1 MRGADEIT
9 LRKLEIF
16 LAFMREQN
24 LARAA
29 ETLGVSSVSVHKAIH
44 SLEAAVGA
52 PLFAHRGRTLRPLAS
67 AEVLARHG
75 QDIID
80 GIQRSVD
87 ATRQAAG
94 IAPRTFRIGSLYSL
108 TISLVPRIIT
118 AVQAALPGCD
128 IELVLGSNATLEDQ
142 LAAGEIDAAL
152 ICTHE
157 LARSH
162 ARAVVDLFEDEIY
175 LVTPAE
181 RGAARRDTAK
191 RAPVDLADYREAPF
205 VVLSQEFS
213 SGRDSYRM
221 FQTAGITPRVALRA
235 NDIFSLS
242 GLVRGNVGYALL
254 PGRIAELYP
263 GALAFQRVRRAQ
275 AVSQHVGLCHLAS
288 RAEDES
294 IGALIA
300 AAREIV
306 APMVDSDGRLAI
318 ETKPV

>member
-1 MRGADEIT
+1 MSGSDEIT

-24 LARAA
+24 LSRAA

-52 PLFAHRGRTLRPLAS
+52 PLFTHRGRALQPLAS
-67 AEVLARHG
+67 AEVLARHAAE
-75 QDIID
+75 IIE

-94 IAPRTFRIGSLYSL
+94 IAPTTFRIGALYSL
-108 TISLVPRIIT
+108 TISLVPRIIN

-128 IELVLGSNATLEDQ
+128 IELVLGSNSVLEEQ
-142 LAAGEIDAAL
+142 LAVGDIDAAL
-152 ICTHE
+152 ICIHDLPRE
-157 LARSH
+157 GSRS
-162 ARAVVDLFEDEIY
+162 AQALFDDEIH
-175 LVTPAE
+175 LVTPADAP
-181 RGAARRDTAK
+181 RARRQ
-191 RAPVDLADYREAPF
+191 PVDLRDYDGARF

-221 FQTAGITPRVALRA
+221 FQQAGITPRVALRA

-242 GLVRGNVGYALL
+242 GLVRGGVGLALL

-263 GALAFQRVRRAQ
+263 GALRFHRIRRSQVVRQ
-275 AVSQHVGLCHLAS
+275 TVGLCHLTS
-288 RAEDES
+288 RADDEALAALRRAAEDEVAARRS
-294 IGALIA
+294 VDGVLIA
-300 AAREIV
+300 A
-306 APMVDSDGRLAI
+306 D
-318 ETKPV
+318 